1 MNTIL
6 TVSAV
11 NTYIS
16 FKLKSDPKLKG
27 IAISGEITDLTINHT
42 SGHMYFSLTDGNST
56 VKAVMFSTMA
66 QRLRFVPQNGLS
78 VVAFGNVEVYERNG
92 VYQLLVS
99 QLLPNGKGAEYL
111 SLLELKAELEKQ
123 GIFNKPKKSI
133 PKYPN
138 KIAVVSSQSGAA
150 IHDINNVINRRYPF
164 AKLEL
169 FSATVQGQSAPE
181 SIANAIT
188 LADES
193 GVDVIILSRGG
204 GSDADL
210 SCFNSKP
217 AVMAVY
223 ACKTPVISAVGHEID
238 YSLCDIVADLRA
250 PTPSAAAELATPDII
265 EIEDKITSLKQDI
278 SRAIISRINTQEIKV
293 KSLCAI
299 LESNSPIKII
309 QKNESQAN
317 LLQTLLNNSY
327 SNYLARRE
335 QLINSLNA
343 IIESC
348 NYMNVLKRGYATV
361 SIDGKTVMNLSSLNI
376 GDNVSIKFSD
386 GTAIAEI
393 KSIGE

>member
-1 MNTIL
+1 M
-6 TVSAV
+6 
-11 NTYIS
+11 
-16 FKLKSDPKLKG
+16 
-27 IAISGEITDLTINHT
+27 
-42 SGHMYFSLTDGNST
+42 
-56 VKAVMFSTMA
+56 
-66 QRLRFVPQNGLS
+66 
-78 VVAFGNVEVYERNG
+78 
-92 VYQLLVS
+92 
-99 QLLPNGKGAEYL
+99 
-111 SLLELKAELEKQ
+111 ELKAELEKQ
-123 GIFNKPKKSI
+123 GVFNKPKKSI

-188 LADES
+188 LADTS
-193 GVDVIILSRGG
+193 GADVIILSRGS

-210 SCFNSKP
+210 SCFNSKS

-278 SRAIISRINTQEIKV
+278 SRAIISRINAQEIKV

-299 LESNSPIKII
+299 LEANSPIKIV
-309 QKNESQAN
+309 QKNESQTN
-317 LLQTLLNNSY
+317 LLQALLNNSY

-361 SIDGKTVMNLSSLNI
+361 SIDGKTVMNLSNLNI

-386 GTAIAEI
+386 GTAVAEI